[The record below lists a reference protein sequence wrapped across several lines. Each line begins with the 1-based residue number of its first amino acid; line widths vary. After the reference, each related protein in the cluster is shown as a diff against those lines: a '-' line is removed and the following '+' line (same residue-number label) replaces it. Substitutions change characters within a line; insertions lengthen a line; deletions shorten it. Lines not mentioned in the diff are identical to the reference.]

1 MRPVDELRDR
11 LHAAR
16 RRAEIAGARADVL
29 AQARAV
35 VPELPRDADAGH
47 LERAA
52 RRLVRRAA
60 QDEFA
65 REGITRIPVPE
76 ATGRAELRRAD
87 LASDAAFHAVVE
99 DVLSAVEIV
108 PSPLESD
115 DAVALRDARA
125 SSDAYGLSPEVASD
139 LASYLLGR
147 AFLLRDEERDL
158 DAYLDRHE
166 RQIRDDMRSAL
177 VRLVRVPLELRS
189 ARERHHRIASGL
201 APEPPGTAH
210 GTGTGAGTA
219 GGAGGAGSGASGA
232 GAAAREALSQRA
244 RSAMDH
250 ARAEAGRAA
259 LGALR
264 SGAGRAFERYSRGD
278 DGADV
283 RGGEAR
289 SRDERGA
296 ADRAREQRMGGQRMG
311 GQQAGEHRTAEQ
323 TVHDPRSD

>member
-166 RQIRDDMRSAL
+166 RQIREDMRSAL

-189 ARERHHRIASGL
+189 ARERHNRIASGL
-201 APEPPGTAH
+201 APEPAGTAH
-210 GTGTGAGTA
+210 GAGTGAWT
-219 GGAGGAGSGASGA
+219 AGGAGSGASGV

-264 SGAGRAFERYSRGD
+264 SGAGRAFERYGRGG
-278 DGADV
+278 DGEDV

-289 SRDERGA
+289 SA
-296 ADRAREQRMGGQRMG
+296 ADRARDQRSG
-311 GQQAGEHRTAEQ
+311 GQQSGEHRAAEQ

>member
-166 RQIRDDMRSAL
+166 RQIREDMRSAL

-189 ARERHHRIASGL
+189 ARERHNRIASGL
-201 APEPPGTAH
+201 APEPAGTAH
-210 GTGTGAGTA
+210 GAGTGAGT
-219 GGAGGAGSGASGA
+219 AGGAGSGASGA
-232 GAAAREALSQRA
+232 GAAAREALSQR
-244 RSAMDH
+244 
-250 ARAEAGRAA
+250 
-259 LGALR
+259 
-264 SGAGRAFERYSRGD
+264 
-278 DGADV
+278 
-283 RGGEAR
+283 
-289 SRDERGA
+289 
-296 ADRAREQRMGGQRMG
+296 
-311 GQQAGEHRTAEQ
+311 
-323 TVHDPRSD
+323 

>member
-166 RQIRDDMRSAL
+166 RQIREDMRSAL

-189 ARERHHRIASGL
+189 ARERHNRIASGL
-201 APEPPGTAH
+201 APEPAGTAH
-210 GTGTGAGTA
+210 GAGTGAGTA
-219 GGAGGAGSGASGA
+219 GGAGSGASGV

-264 SGAGRAFERYSRGD
+264 SGAGRAFERYGRGG
-278 DGADV
+278 DGEDV

-289 SRDERGA
+289 SA
-296 ADRAREQRMGGQRMG
+296 ADRARDQRSG
-311 GQQAGEHRTAEQ
+311 GQQSGEHRAAEQ

>member
-166 RQIRDDMRSAL
+166 RQIREDMRSAL

-189 ARERHHRIASGL
+189 ARERHNRLASGL
-201 APEPPGTAH
+201 APEPAGTAH
-210 GTGTGAGTA
+210 GAGTGAGT
-219 GGAGGAGSGASGA
+219 AGGAGSGASGA

-264 SGAGRAFERYSRGD
+264 SGAGRAFERYGRGG
-278 DGADV
+278 DGEDV

-289 SRDERGA
+289 SA
-296 ADRAREQRMGGQRMG
+296 ADRARDQRSG
-311 GQQAGEHRTAEQ
+311 GQQSGEHRAAEQ